1 MIAET
6 LRRFRYVASSEAEF
20 QRGAAA
26 ALESLGYTYEREYR
40 LGPGD
45 IIDFAVRIAHTPG
58 APEQFV
64 GVELKQRGSMAMV
77 ARQLSR
83 YAAHEAISALVLLT
97 TKASHRFL
105 PASIGGK
112 RLDVVVVQAGL

>member
-6 LRRFRYVASSEAEF
+6 LRRHRYVASSEAQF
-20 QRGAAA
+20 QAGASS
-26 ALESLGYTYEREYR
+26 ALDALGWTYEREHR
-40 LGPGD
+40 LGPRD
-45 IIDFAVRIAHTPG
+45 VIDFAVRMPHTPG

-77 ARQLSR
+77 AAQLSR
-83 YAAHEAISALVLLT
+83 YAAHDSIGALVLLT